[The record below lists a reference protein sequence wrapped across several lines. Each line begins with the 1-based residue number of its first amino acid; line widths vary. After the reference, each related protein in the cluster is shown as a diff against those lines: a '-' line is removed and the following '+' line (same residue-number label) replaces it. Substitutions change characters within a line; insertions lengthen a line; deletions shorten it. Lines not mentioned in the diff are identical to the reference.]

1 MYQHHNTD
9 QIAFIIQDR
18 RREAA
23 ARQLAAPRPDDA
35 GAGGRIRPALQRL
48 VALSRFGHLRARPA
62 RG

>member
-9 QIAFIIQDR
+9 QIAFVLEEL

-23 ARQLAAPRPDDA
+23 ASQLVVRSRPPRDP
-35 GAGGRIRPALQRL
+35 RFRVRPALHRL
-48 VALSRFGHLRARPA
+48 ATLTRLDHLHVRPA